1 MSVWPQ
7 NEELNRQTSS
17 QNNYARQEATAT
29 ITTKTRTQ
37 DSTFISQEETLSEDA
52 GNAGNA
58 ASVSLLQKTQHMI
71 LEESGQAPGRMHSM
85 DQTLTIWDL
94 YSGVKVPLL

>member
-7 NEELNRQTSS
+7 NEELNGQTSS
-17 QNNYARQEATAT
+17 QNNYARQEPTAT

-37 DSTFISQEETLSEDA
+37 DSTFISQEETLSED
-52 GNAGNA
+52 AGNA

-94 YSGVKVPLL
+94 YSGVKVPLF